1 MGKILNILAFD
12 TVLNK
17 TFITLVKNAQNTN
30 EASFFNKIIES
41 DEKNYHSVY
50 LISEIQNILNENNL
64 KIENLDGIGVNIGP
78 GSFTGI
84 RVCLTVATVMA
95 GQLNVKLVGVPSVEI
110 LSKIVEGKNLPV
122 FLDARRG
129 NYIYFE
135 PNFEAKLIDKSNA
148 VKLIQNYNGEI
159 VTDGACHK
167 FFKENSIET
176 INYELGNFN
185 LGEIL
190 AKFTI
195 EKLKNSKSENE
206 FHYKNLKPLYLQTPP
221 VF

>member
-1 MGKILNILAFD
+1 MFD

-17 TFITLVKNAQNTN
+17 TFITLVQNAQNPS
-30 EASFFNKIIES
+30 EASFSNKIIES

-95 GQLNVKLVGVPSVEI
+95 GQLNLKLVGVPSVEI
-110 LSKIVEGKNLPV
+110 LSKIIEGKNCPV

-135 PNFEAKLIDKSNA
+135 PNFEAKLIDKANA
-148 VKLIQNYNGEI
+148 VELIQNYKGKI
-159 VTDGACHK
+159 VTDGACQA
-167 FFKENSIET
+167 FFKENLIET
-176 INYELGNFN
+176 INYENGNFN
-185 LGEIL
+185 LGKIL
-190 AKFTI
+190 AELTI
-195 EKLKNSKSENE
+195 EKLKNSKNEDE